1 MPINVKHDI
10 TLAWLAAVV
19 VWLVASVRTKPT
31 EHSQPLSSRL
41 TQLFFFLLAFLLL
54 FRTAARFGL
63 LARRFVPDSD
73 SAAMT
78 GLILTVA
85 GIAFAIWARLYLGQN
100 WSGTV
105 TIKKE
110 HELIRT
116 GPYSIVRH
124 PICAGFSLALLGTAI
139 AIGEI
144 RGLLAFVAA
153 FIGMKL
159 KSAQEENFMK
169 QRFGEEYIQY
179 SCEVKSIVPC
189 IW

>member
-1 MPINVKHDI
+1 
-10 TLAWLAAVV
+10 
-19 VWLVASVRTKPT
+19 
-31 EHSQPLSSRL
+31 
-41 TQLFFFLLAFLLL
+41 
-54 FRTAARFGL
+54 
-63 LARRFVPDSD
+63 
-73 SAAMT
+73 
-78 GLILTVA
+78 
-85 GIAFAIWARLYLGQN
+85 
-100 WSGTV
+100 
-105 TIKKE
+105 
-110 HELIRT
+110 
-116 GPYSIVRH
+116 VRH